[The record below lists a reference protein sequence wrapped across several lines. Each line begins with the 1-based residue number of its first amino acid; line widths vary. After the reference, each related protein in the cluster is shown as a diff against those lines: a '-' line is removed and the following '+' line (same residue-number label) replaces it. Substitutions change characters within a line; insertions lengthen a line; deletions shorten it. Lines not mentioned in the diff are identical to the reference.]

1 MKQKVDVVG
10 FEPTKVKPLDLK
22 SSAVDRFATRL
33 YWVVYPHTMFS
44 SQSQEDTV

>member
-33 YWVVYPHTMFS
+33 YWVVYPQWGNYS
-44 SQSQEDTV
+44 LQEDTV